1 MFEIKVD
8 TSACKSIITG
18 YDSKIND
25 AWCYSDQTFEG
36 GKIYAL
42 VSESGQGCMYLSY
55 LLGGKMDF
63 KNVRIYLNE
72 KEIHQA
78 DLQKLSHNL
87 EPLEEPYGK
96 FTVRKAIEKAL
107 KDKPGT
113 ETFPELAEKFLLTPE
128 RFDRKFRHLSGE
140 RWRASAAYG
149 YAMGKKIFYAPY
161 QTSTF
166 YYQMCQS
173 SLLKPLRELTSS
185 GAMIFL
191 PVGSDA
197 FLKHIADEV
206 IYLDRQYD
214 TAQLKQFY
222 SGLFGSDWVN

>member
-8 TSACKSIITG
+8 TSACKSIIMG
-18 YDSKIND
+18 YDSK
-25 AWCYSDQTFEG
+25 
-36 GKIYAL
+36 
-42 VSESGQGCMYLSY
+42 
-55 LLGGKMDF
+55 
-63 KNVRIYLNE
+63 
-72 KEIHQA
+72 
-78 DLQKLSHNL
+78 SHNL

-140 RWRASAAYG
+140 RWRASVAYG
-149 YAMGKKIFYAPY
+149 YAIGKKIFYAPY

-173 SLLKPLRELTSS
+173 SLLKPLRELTAS
-185 GAMIFL
+185 GAVVLL
-191 PVGSDA
+191 PVGSDE
-197 FLKHIADEV
+197 FLKHIVDKV
-206 IYLDRQYD
+206 IYLNRQYD
-214 TAQLKQFY
+214 IAQLKQFY
-222 SGLFGSDWVN
+222 SGFSGSE